1 MIDFGIGATKTMA
14 LQNRMVSINI
24 LENDIEET
32 FIHASGKGGQ
42 NVNKVATCVRLKHRP
57 SGIEIKCQATRYQ
70 LLNRYYAR
78 CLLIEKLETIKLGKD
93 SESIQKIEK
102 IKRQKRK
109 RSKRAKNKMLD
120 NKSKHGTKKQ
130 LRKGVDA

>member
-1 MIDFGIGATKTMA
+1 MIDFGIGTTKTTA
-14 LQNRMVSINI
+14 LFNKMEALNI
-24 LENDIEET
+24 LEKDLEET
-32 FIHASGKGGQ
+32 FILAGGKGGQ
-42 NVNKVATCVRLKHRP
+42 NVNKVATCVRLKHGP

-93 SESIQKIEK
+93 SEAVQKIEK

-120 NKSKHGTKKQ
+120 NKSHQGSKKQ
-130 LRKGVDA
+130 LRKGVDE